1 MISFLKNW
9 ALNIVT
15 LVLFLLMIEIMM
27 PSGNTKKF
35 VNLVAGFIL
44 LLAIIRPI
52 AEVFTS
58 NFRISETF
66 YADSNFLDRAE
77 ITGRSR
83 VLEEE
88 QRAQVLKL
96 YREKLINR
104 IEQAVLEIGGIKK
117 AKVDLIINEDYESGD
132 FGEVKRVYVEL
143 TNGANGD
150 KIGKTGKNDKAEQT
164 GDTGR
169 NEETEKSKILKILKK
184 TDRDGN
190 AGKNDKTGI
199 KIERITVGG
208 RRQTS
213 DDDISPGYRP
223 D

>member
-9 ALNIVT
+9 ALSIVT

-52 AEVFTS
+52 AEVFIS
-58 NFRISETF
+58 DFSISETF

-83 VLEEE
+83 ILEEE
-88 QRAQVLKL
+88 QRTQVLKL

-104 IEQAVLEIGGIKK
+104 IEQAVLEVGGIKK
-117 AKVDLIINEDYESGD
+117 AKVDLIINEDYESGN

-143 TNGANGD
+143 TNGANEAD
-150 KIGKTGKNDKAEQT
+150 KNDKA
-164 GDTGR
+164 
-169 NEETEKSKILKILKK
+169 
-184 TDRDGN
+184 
-190 AGKNDKTGI
+190 GI
-199 KIERITVGG
+199 KIERITVGE
-208 RRQTS
+208 RRQTA
-213 DDDISPGYRP
+213 DDDISPGVIDQIKKKVGRITNVDEDDVVITLAGSQGGY
-223 D
+223 